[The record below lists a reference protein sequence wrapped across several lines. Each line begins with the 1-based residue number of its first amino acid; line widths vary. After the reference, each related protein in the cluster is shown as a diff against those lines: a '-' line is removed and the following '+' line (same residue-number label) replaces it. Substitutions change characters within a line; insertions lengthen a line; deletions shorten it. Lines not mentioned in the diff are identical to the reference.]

1 MEKHQHHAA
10 DGADGALGSQ
20 PKIALEV
27 QDGSRSAG
35 QAGQSVSE
43 KSEKKVGPL
52 AAELM
57 KALSEYVAALVKAD
71 GGELYVVSASQDDVH
86 VHLAGTCAG
95 CPGAT
100 MTRERLLEP
109 TVRGVIPKAT
119 LKVTTGWRIPEG
131 ATRVDPS

>member
-1 MEKHQHHAA
+1 MSGAG
-10 DGADGALGSQ
+10 DGDDRGSQ
-20 PKIALEV
+20 GKIAL
-27 QDGSRSAG
+27 GI
-35 QAGQSVSE
+35 QSSSE
-43 KSEKKVGPL
+43 KPEKKVGPL
-52 AAELM
+52 AAELL

-119 LKVTTGWRIPEG
+119 LKVTTGWRVPEG
-131 ATRVDPS
+131 ATRIDPS